1 MSCPRVSVIIP
12 TYNSGPL
19 VPEAVTSALGQT
31 RAPAEVIVVDDGS
44 TDDTAERLAQFGPP
58 VRVIFG
64 ADDRYLNPRVAAN
77 FAALFPHG
85 ELRLIDGAGHY
96 VQVDQPQQVADLIA
110 GG

>member
-58 VRVIFG
+58 VRVILQPNGG
-64 ADDRYLNPRVAAN
+64 ASAARN
-77 FAALFPHG
+77 RGLEAATG
-85 ELRLIDGAGHY
+85 
-96 VQVDQPQQVADLIA
+96 
-110 GG
+110 